1 MAGIVESSSSGEIIC
16 ILINYFQS
24 ICYFND
30 YRYSIDMEN
39 QNNDQFSLFVETC
52 EKIRSTTKKNE
63 KIEIISNYITNL
75 DETSLSIAVLF
86 LSGRA
91 LPIGSTRTLNIGFTT
106 IMESLSEI
114 AMLDIKDIRNIH
126 LKHGDIGAMAEY
138 AVSKKYII
146 SLFNQQERIS
156 LSYVYHQFKKIA
168 NISGFGSNKNKKNI
182 LKGLLIA
189 CSPLESKYLIKIITG
204 EMRIG
209 SVEGLVEIALSRAFD
224 RELQYIR
231 EAMLISGDISQVA
244 VLAKKNI
251 LHNAIMRP
259 FVPVS
264 FMLADVMFSAEEIIN
279 YYNKP
284 LICEYKYDG
293 IRLQMHKFDNKVRLF
308 SRNLVDIT
316 YAFPE
321 LVKAAIESTITTPDT
336 TTTTIHNQVDFI
348 LDGELIALKNDR
360 PLHFQELQ
368 KRLRRKNVT
377 EDITTEI
384 PIYYIVYDIMYF
396 KDNQVLKKSLL
407 DRKNILSTI
416 SFKKPI
422 INSSY
427 KILDSIEQIIAIFN
441 ESKDIGHE
449 GLVVKDP
456 ISQYHPG
463 KRGRYWMKLKKELD
477 TIDAVIVIAE
487 YGHGKRAGVL
497 SDYTF
502 AVIDEDDDDNKN
514 LNNNN
519 NNNYLENS
527 RLKTI
532 GKAYSG
538 LTDKE
543 IEEMTEK
550 LREIIIEDNSNR
562 ILVKP
567 EIVLEVA
574 FDTIQKSDRHNSG
587 FALRFPRIKNIRTD
601 KGLKD
606 IDTLE
611 KVRQIYKNQVY
622 VKHKEI

>member
-1 MAGIVESSSSGEIIC
+1 MK
-16 ILINYFQS
+16 
-24 ICYFND
+24 
-30 YRYSIDMEN
+30 N
-39 QNNDQFSLFVETC
+39 QKNDQFSYFVETC

-63 KIEIISNYITNL
+63 KIDIISNYITNL

-91 LPIGSTRTLNIGFTT
+91 FPIGSTTTLNIGFTT
-106 IMESLSEI
+106 IMQSLSEI
-114 AMLDIKDIRNIH
+114 AMLDIKDIQDIH

-138 AVSKKYII
+138 AVSKKHII
-146 SLFNQQERIS
+146 SLFNQQESIS

-168 NISGFGSNKNKKNI
+168 NIIGSGSNKNKKNI

-189 CSPLESKYLIKIITG
+189 LSPLESKYLIKIITG

-209 SVEGLVEIALSRAFD
+209 SVEGLVEIALSGAFD
-224 RELQYIR
+224 RELQSIR

-251 LHNAIMRP
+251 LHNVIMKP

-293 IRLQMHKFDNKVRLF
+293 IRLQMHKFDKKIRLF

-321 LVKAAIESTITTPDT
+321 LVKAAIESTIKTQDT
-336 TTTTIHNQVDFI
+336 SIHNQVDFI
-348 LDGELIALKNDR
+348 LDGELIAFKNDR

-377 EDITTEI
+377 DYITTEI

-407 DRKNILSTI
+407 DRKNIISTI

-427 KILDSIEQIIAIFN
+427 KISDSIEQVIAIFN

-456 ISQYHPG
+456 LSQYHPG

-502 AVIDEDDDDNKN
+502 AVIDEDKKDTNNNKN
-514 LNNNN
+514 NLNLNNN
-519 NNNYLENS
+519 NNNYLENCT
-527 RLKTI
+527 LKTI

-543 IEEMTEK
+543 IDDMTERLK
-550 LREIIIEDNSNR
+550 QIIVEDNGNR

-587 FALRFPRIKNIRTD
+587 FALRFPRIKNIRID
-601 KGLKD
+601 KSLKD

-622 VKHKEI
+622 VKHMKI

>member
-1 MAGIVESSSSGEIIC
+1 
-16 ILINYFQS
+16 
-24 ICYFND
+24 
-30 YRYSIDMEN
+30 MEN
-39 QNNDQFSLFVETC
+39 QSNDQFSLFVETC

-63 KIEIISNYITNL
+63 KIDIISNYITNL

-114 AMLDIKDIRNIH
+114 AMLDIKDIQNIH

-138 AVSKKYII
+138 AVSKKHII

-168 NISGFGSNKNKKNI
+168 NISGSGSNKNKKNI

-231 EAMLISGDISQVA
+231 EAMLISGDVSQVA

-321 LVKAAIESTITTPDT
+321 LVKAAIESTIITPD

-377 EDITTEI
+377 DDITTEI

-416 SFKKPI
+416 SFKKPL

-456 ISQYHPG
+456 LSQYHPG

-502 AVIDEDDDDNKN
+502 AVIDEEQDDDDDKN

-519 NNNYLENS
+519 NHYLENS

-543 IEEMTEK
+543 IDEMTER
-550 LREIIIEDNSNR
+550 LREIIIENNGNR

-601 KGLKD
+601 KSLKD

>member
-1 MAGIVESSSSGEIIC
+1 
-16 ILINYFQS
+16 
-24 ICYFND
+24 
-30 YRYSIDMEN
+30 MEN

-63 KIEIISNYITNL
+63 KIDIISKYIANL
-75 DETSLSIAVLF
+75 DETSLSIAVLS
-86 LSGRA
+86 LSGRVF
-91 LPIGSTRTLNIGFTT
+91 PIGSTMTLNIGFTT

-114 AMLDIKDIRNIH
+114 AMLGIKDIQTIH
-126 LKHGDIGAMAEY
+126 LKHGDIGAIAEY

-146 SLFNQQERIS
+146 SLFNQQEKVS
-156 LSYVYHQFKKIA
+156 LSYLYHQFKKIA
-168 NISGFGSNKNKKNI
+168 SISGSGSNKTKKNI
-182 LKGLLIA
+182 LKGLLIV

-209 SVEGLVEIALSRAFD
+209 SVEGLVEIALSHSFN
-224 RELQYIR
+224 RELKYIR

-244 VLAKKNI
+244 VLAKKNT
-251 LHNAIMRP
+251 LHNVIMKP

-293 IRLQMHKFDNKVRLF
+293 IRLQMHKFDNEVRLF

-321 LVKAAIESTITTPDT
+321 LVKAAIKSIIITSDT
-336 TTTTIHNQVDFI
+336 RLHNNVDFI
-348 LDGELIALKNDR
+348 LDGELIAFKNDK

-377 EDITTEI
+377 HDIQTEI
-384 PIYYIVYDIMYF
+384 PVYYIVYDIMYF
-396 KDNQVLKKSLL
+396 KNNQVLKNSLL

-416 SFKKPI
+416 SFKEPI

-427 KILDSIEQIIAIFN
+427 KISDSIDQVIAIFN

-456 ISQYHPG
+456 LSQYHPG

-502 AVIDEDDDDNKN
+502 AVIDEDKKDNDN
-514 LNNNN
+514 LTT
-519 NNNYLENS
+519 NNYLDNI

-543 IEEMTEK
+543 IDEMTER
-550 LREIIIEDNSNR
+550 LRGIIVEDKGNR

-574 FDTIQKSDRHNSG
+574 FDTIQKSERHDSG
-587 FALRFPRIKNIRTD
+587 FALRFPRIKNIRID
-601 KGLKD
+601 KNLKD

-611 KVRQIYKNQVY
+611 KVRQIYQNQVY

>member
-1 MAGIVESSSSGEIIC
+1 
-16 ILINYFQS
+16 
-24 ICYFND
+24 
-30 YRYSIDMEN
+30 MEN
-39 QNNDQFSLFVETC
+39 QSNDQFSLFVETC

-63 KIEIISNYITNL
+63 KIDIISNYITNL

-114 AMLDIKDIRNIH
+114 AMLDIKDIQNIH

-138 AVSKKYII
+138 AVSKKHII

-168 NISGFGSNKNKKNI
+168 NISGSGSNKNKKNI

-209 SVEGLVEIALSRAFD
+209 SVEGLVEIALSRAFN

-316 YAFPE
+316 YTFPE
-321 LVKAAIESTITTPDT
+321 LVKAAIESTIRTPN
-336 TTTTIHNQVDFI
+336 TTTIHNQVDFI

-377 EDITTEI
+377 DDITSEI

-456 ISQYHPG
+456 LSQYHPG

-502 AVIDEDDDDNKN
+502 AVIDEDEDDDDKN

-519 NNNYLENS
+519 NYNYLENS

-543 IEEMTEK
+543 IDEMTER
-550 LREIIIEDNSNR
+550 LREIIIEDNGNR

-601 KGLKD
+601 KSLKD

>member
-1 MAGIVESSSSGEIIC
+1 MT
-16 ILINYFQS
+16 
-24 ICYFND
+24 D
-30 YRYSIDMEN
+30 H
-39 QNNDQFSLFVETC
+39 FSLLVETC
-52 EKIRSTTKKNE
+52 EKIKSITKKNE
-63 KIEIISNYITNL
+63 KIEIISAYIANL
-75 DETSLSIAVLF
+75 DDETSLFIAVLF
-86 LSGRA
+86 LSGRVFPA
-91 LPIGSTRTLNIGFTT
+91 GSNLTLNIGFTT
-106 IMESLSEI
+106 IMQSLSEI
-114 AMLDIKDIRNIH
+114 ALLDIKDIQNIH
-126 LKHGDIGAMAEY
+126 LKYGDIGAIAEY
-138 AVSKKYII
+138 AVSKKYVI
-146 SLFNQQERIS
+146 SLFNQQDKLD
-156 LSYVYHQFKKIA
+156 LSYLYHQFKKIA
-168 NISGFGSNKNKKNI
+168 TITGSGSNRNKKNI

-209 SVEGLVEIALSRAFD
+209 SVESLMEVAISRAFD
-224 RELQYIR
+224 KELKLIR

-244 VLAKKNI
+244 VLAKKNL
-251 LHNAIMRP
+251 LHNAIMKP

-321 LVKAAIESTITTPDT
+321 LVKAATESTIGTTD
-336 TTTTIHNQVDFI
+336 TTIHNQVVDFI
-348 LDGELIALKNDR
+348 LDGELIAFKNDR

-377 EDITTEI
+377 DDITTEI

-407 DRKNILSTI
+407 DRKNILSTV

-427 KILDSIEQIIAIFN
+427 KSSDSIEQVIELFN

-449 GLVVKDP
+449 GLVIKDP
-456 ISQYHPG
+456 LSQYHPG

-502 AVIDEDDDDNKN
+502 AVIDEKDDDDDDNHYLN
-514 LNNNN
+514 LNDND
-519 NNNYLENS
+519 NNYLENS

-543 IEEMTEK
+543 IDEMTEI
-550 LREIIIEDNSNR
+550 LREIIVEDNGNR

-601 KGLKD
+601 KSLKD

-611 KVRQIYKNQVY
+611 KVKQIYKNQVY

>member
-1 MAGIVESSSSGEIIC
+1 
-16 ILINYFQS
+16 
-24 ICYFND
+24 
-30 YRYSIDMEN
+30 MEN
-39 QNNDQFSLFVETC
+39 QSNDQFSLFVETC

-63 KIEIISNYITNL
+63 KIDIISNYITNL

-114 AMLDIKDIRNIH
+114 AMLDIKDIQNIH

-138 AVSKKYII
+138 AVSKKHII

-168 NISGFGSNKNKKNI
+168 NISGSGSNKNKKNI

-209 SVEGLVEIALSRAFD
+209 SVEGLVEIALSRAFN

-321 LVKAAIESTITTPDT
+321 LVKAAIESTIRTPD
-336 TTTTIHNQVDFI
+336 TTTIHNQVDFI

-377 EDITTEI
+377 DDITTEI

-456 ISQYHPG
+456 LSQYHPG

-502 AVIDEDDDDNKN
+502 AVIDEDDDDDDDKN
-514 LNNNN
+514 LNNN

-543 IEEMTEK
+543 IDEMTER
-550 LREIIIEDNSNR
+550 LREIIIEDNGNR

-601 KGLKD
+601 KSLKN

>member
-1 MAGIVESSSSGEIIC
+1 
-16 ILINYFQS
+16 
-24 ICYFND
+24 
-30 YRYSIDMEN
+30 MEN
-39 QNNDQFSLFVETC
+39 QSNDQFSLFVETC

-63 KIEIISNYITNL
+63 KINIISNYITNL

-114 AMLDIKDIRNIH
+114 AMLDIKDIQNIH

-138 AVSKKYII
+138 AVSKKHII

-168 NISGFGSNKNKKNI
+168 NISGSGSNKNKKNI

-209 SVEGLVEIALSRAFD
+209 SVEGLMEIALSRAFD

-316 YAFPE
+316 YTFPE
-321 LVKAAIESTITTPDT
+321 LVKAAIESTIRTPD
-336 TTTTIHNQVDFI
+336 TTTIHNQVDFI

-377 EDITTEI
+377 DDITSEI

-427 KILDSIEQIIAIFN
+427 KILESIEQIIAIFN

-456 ISQYHPG
+456 LSQYHPG

-502 AVIDEDDDDNKN
+502 AVIDEDDDDDDDKN

-519 NNNYLENS
+519 NYNYLENS

-543 IEEMTEK
+543 IDEMTER
-550 LREIIIEDNSNR
+550 LREIIIEDNGNR

-601 KGLKD
+601 KSLKD

>member
-1 MAGIVESSSSGEIIC
+1 
-16 ILINYFQS
+16 
-24 ICYFND
+24 
-30 YRYSIDMEN
+30 MEN
-39 QNNDQFSLFVETC
+39 QSNDQFSLFVETC

-63 KIEIISNYITNL
+63 KIDIISNYITNL

-114 AMLDIKDIRNIH
+114 AMLDIKDIQNIH

-138 AVSKKYII
+138 AVSKKHII

-168 NISGFGSNKNKKNI
+168 NISGSGSNKNKKNI

-209 SVEGLVEIALSRAFD
+209 SVEGLVEIALSRAFN

-316 YAFPE
+316 YTFPE
-321 LVKAAIESTITTPDT
+321 LVKAAIESTKRTPD
-336 TTTTIHNQVDFI
+336 TTTIHNQVDFI

-377 EDITTEI
+377 DDITSEI

-427 KILDSIEQIIAIFN
+427 KILDSIEQIIAIFS

-456 ISQYHPG
+456 LSQYHPG

-502 AVIDEDDDDNKN
+502 AVIDDDDDKN

-543 IEEMTEK
+543 IDEMTER
-550 LREIIIEDNSNR
+550 LREIIIEDNGNR

-601 KGLKD
+601 KSLKD

>member
-1 MAGIVESSSSGEIIC
+1 
-16 ILINYFQS
+16 
-24 ICYFND
+24 
-30 YRYSIDMEN
+30 MEN
-39 QNNDQFSLFVETC
+39 QSNDQFSLFVETC
-52 EKIRSTTKKNE
+52 EKIRSTPKKNE
-63 KIEIISNYITNL
+63 KIDIISNYITNL

-114 AMLDIKDIRNIH
+114 AMLDIKDIQNIH

-138 AVSKKYII
+138 AVSKKHII

-168 NISGFGSNKNKKNI
+168 NISGSGSNKNKKNI

-209 SVEGLVEIALSRAFD
+209 SVEGLVEIALSRAFN

-231 EAMLISGDISQVA
+231 EAMLISGDVSQVA

-321 LVKAAIESTITTPDT
+321 LVKAAIESTIRTPD
-336 TTTTIHNQVDFI
+336 TTTIHNQVDFI

-456 ISQYHPG
+456 LSQYHPG

-502 AVIDEDDDDNKN
+502 AVIDEEDDDDDDDKN
-514 LNNNN
+514 LNNN

-543 IEEMTEK
+543 IDEMTER
-550 LREIIIEDNSNR
+550 LREIIIEDNGNR

-601 KGLKD
+601 KSLKD

>member
-1 MAGIVESSSSGEIIC
+1 
-16 ILINYFQS
+16 
-24 ICYFND
+24 
-30 YRYSIDMEN
+30 MEN
-39 QNNDQFSLFVETC
+39 QSNDDRFSLFVETC

-63 KIEIISNYITNL
+63 KIDIISNYITNL

-91 LPIGSTRTLNIGFTT
+91 FPIGSTRTLNIGFST

-114 AMLDIKDIRNIH
+114 AMLDIKDIQNIH

-138 AVSKKYII
+138 AVSKKHII
-146 SLFNQQERIS
+146 SLFDQQEKIS

-168 NISGFGSNKNKKNI
+168 NISGSGSNKNKKNI

-209 SVEGLVEIALSRAFD
+209 SVEGLMEIALSGAFD

-321 LVKAAIESTITTPDT
+321 LVKAATESTIGTTD
-336 TTTTIHNQVDFI
+336 TTIHNQVVDFI
-348 LDGELIALKNDR
+348 LDGELIAFKNDR

-377 EDITTEI
+377 DDIITEI

-407 DRKNILSTI
+407 DRKNILSTV

-427 KILDSIEQIIAIFN
+427 KISDSIEQVIELFN

-449 GLVVKDP
+449 GLVIKDP
-456 ISQYHPG
+456 LSQYHPG

-502 AVIDEDDDDNKN
+502 AVIDEKDDDDDDDNHYLN
-514 LNNNN
+514 LNDND
-519 NNNYLENS
+519 NNYLENS

-543 IEEMTEK
+543 IDEMTER
-550 LREIIIEDNSNR
+550 LREIIVEDNGNR

-601 KGLKD
+601 KSLKD

-611 KVRQIYKNQVY
+611 KVKQIYKNQVY

>member
-1 MAGIVESSSSGEIIC
+1 MT
-16 ILINYFQS
+16 
-24 ICYFND
+24 D
-30 YRYSIDMEN
+30 H
-39 QNNDQFSLFVETC
+39 FSLLVETC
-52 EKIRSTTKKNE
+52 EKIKSITKKNE
-63 KIEIISNYITNL
+63 KIEIISSYIANL
-75 DETSLSIAVLF
+75 DDETSLFIAVLF
-86 LSGRA
+86 LSGRVFPA
-91 LPIGSTRTLNIGFTT
+91 GSNLTLNIGFTT
-106 IMESLSEI
+106 IMQSLSEI
-114 AMLDIKDIRNIH
+114 ALLDIKDIQNIH
-126 LKHGDIGAMAEY
+126 LKYGDIGAIAEY
-138 AVSKKYII
+138 AVSKKYVI
-146 SLFNQQERIS
+146 SLFNQQDK
-156 LSYVYHQFKKIA
+156 LDLNYLYHQFKKIA
-168 NISGFGSNKNKKNI
+168 TITGSGSNRNKKNI

-209 SVEGLVEIALSRAFD
+209 SVESLMEVAISRAFD
-224 RELQYIR
+224 KELKLIR

-244 VLAKKNI
+244 VLAKKNL
-251 LHNAIMRP
+251 LHNAIMKP

-293 IRLQMHKFDNKVRLF
+293 IRLQLHKFNKEVRLF
-308 SRNLVDIT
+308 SRNLVEIT

-321 LVKAAIESTITTPDT
+321 LVKAAIE
-336 TTTTIHNQVDFI
+336 TTIETTNTMLSNQVDFI
-348 LDGELIALKNDR
+348 VDGELIAFKNGK

-377 EDITTEI
+377 NSIQTEV
-384 PIYYIVYDIMYF
+384 PIYYFIYDIMYF
-396 KDNQVLKKSLL
+396 KNYQVLKKSLF
-407 DRKNILSTI
+407 DRKDILSSI
-416 SFKKPI
+416 SFKEPL

-427 KILDSIEQIIAIFN
+427 KIVESIEKVIAIFN
-441 ESKDIGHE
+441 ESKDNGYE

-456 ISQYHPG
+456 LSQYHPG

-502 AVIDEDDDDNKN
+502 AVIDEES
-514 LNNNN
+514 
-519 NNNYLENS
+519 NNNYNNDNNFYEKNS

-543 IEEMTEK
+543 IDEMTKK
-550 LREIIIEDNSNR
+550 LREITLEDKGNIIR
-562 ILVKP
+562 VKP

-587 FALRFPRIKNIRTD
+587 FALRFPRIKNIRID
-601 KGLKD
+601 KGIKD

-611 KVRQIYKNQVY
+611 KVKQIYKNQVY
-622 VKHKEI
+622 VKHKKI

>member
-1 MAGIVESSSSGEIIC
+1 
-16 ILINYFQS
+16 
-24 ICYFND
+24 
-30 YRYSIDMEN
+30 MEN
-39 QNNDQFSLFVETC
+39 QSNDDRFSLFVETC

-63 KIEIISNYITNL
+63 KIDIISNYITNL
-75 DETSLSIAVLF
+75 NETSLSIAVLF
-86 LSGRA
+86 LSGRVF
-91 LPIGSTRTLNIGFTT
+91 PIGSTRTLNIGFST

-114 AMLDIKDIRNIH
+114 AMLDIKDIQNIH
-126 LKHGDIGAMAEY
+126 LKHGDIGAMAEH
-138 AVSKKYII
+138 AVSKKHVI
-146 SLFNQQERIS
+146 SLFNQQEKIS

-168 NISGFGSNKNKKNI
+168 NISGSGSNKNKKNI
-182 LKGLLIA
+182 LKGLLIT

-293 IRLQMHKFDNKVRLF
+293 IRLQMHKFDNKVQLF

-321 LVKAAIESTITTPDT
+321 LVKAATESTIRTPD
-336 TTTTIHNQVDFI
+336 TTTIHNQVDFI
-348 LDGELIALKNDR
+348 LDGELIAFKNDK

-427 KILDSIEQIIAIFN
+427 KISDSIEQIIAIFN

-456 ISQYHPG
+456 LSQYHPG

-502 AVIDEDDDDNKN
+502 AVIDEEYDDDNNNQN
-514 LNNNN
+514 LNLNDND
-519 NNNYLENS
+519 NYLKNS

-543 IEEMTEK
+543 IDEMTER
-550 LREIIIEDNSNR
+550 LRDIIEEDNGNR

-601 KGLKD
+601 KSLKD
-606 IDTLE
+606 IDTLQ

-622 VKHKEI
+622 VKHKEFE

>member
-1 MAGIVESSSSGEIIC
+1 MT
-16 ILINYFQS
+16 
-24 ICYFND
+24 D
-30 YRYSIDMEN
+30 H
-39 QNNDQFSLFVETC
+39 FSLLVETC
-52 EKIRSTTKKNE
+52 EKIKSITKKNE
-63 KIEIISNYITNL
+63 KIEIISSYIANL
-75 DETSLSIAVLF
+75 DDETSLFIAVLF
-86 LSGRA
+86 LSGRVFPA
-91 LPIGSTRTLNIGFTT
+91 GSNLTLNIGFTT
-106 IMESLSEI
+106 IMQSLSEI
-114 AMLDIKDIRNIH
+114 ALLDIKDIQNIH
-126 LKHGDIGAMAEY
+126 LKYGDIGAIAEY
-138 AVSKKYII
+138 AVSKKYVI
-146 SLFNQQERIS
+146 SLFNQQDK
-156 LSYVYHQFKKIA
+156 LDLNYLYHQFKKIA
-168 NISGFGSNKNKKNI
+168 TITGSGSNRNKKNI

-209 SVEGLVEIALSRAFD
+209 SVESLMEVALSRAFD

-321 LVKAAIESTITTPDT
+321 LVKAATESTIGTTD
-336 TTTTIHNQVDFI
+336 TTIHNQVVDFI
-348 LDGELIALKNDR
+348 LDGELIAFKNDR

-377 EDITTEI
+377 DDIITEI

-407 DRKNILSTI
+407 DRKNILSTV

-427 KILDSIEQIIAIFN
+427 KISDSIEQVIELFN

-449 GLVVKDP
+449 GLVIKDP
-456 ISQYHPG
+456 LSQYHPG

-502 AVIDEDDDDNKN
+502 AVIDEES
-514 LNNNN
+514 
-519 NNNYLENS
+519 NNNYNNDNNFYEKYS

-543 IEEMTEK
+543 IDEMTKK
-550 LREIIIEDNSNR
+550 LREITLEDKGNIIR
-562 ILVKP
+562 VKP

-574 FDTIQKSDRHNSG
+574 FNTIQKSDRHNSG
-587 FALRFPRIKNIRTD
+587 FALRFPRIKNIRID
-601 KGLKD
+601 KGIKD

-611 KVRQIYKNQVY
+611 KVKQIYKNQVY
-622 VKHKEI
+622 VKHKKI

>member
-1 MAGIVESSSSGEIIC
+1 
-16 ILINYFQS
+16 
-24 ICYFND
+24 
-30 YRYSIDMEN
+30 MEN
-39 QNNDQFSLFVETC
+39 QSNDDRFSLFVETC

-63 KIEIISNYITNL
+63 KIDIISNYITNL

-86 LSGRA
+86 LSGRVF
-91 LPIGSTRTLNIGFTT
+91 PIGSTRTLNIGFST

-114 AMLDIKDIRNIH
+114 AMLDIKDIQNIH
-126 LKHGDIGAMAEY
+126 LKHGDIGAMAEH
-138 AVSKKYII
+138 AVSKKHVI
-146 SLFNQQERIS
+146 SLFNQQEKIS

-168 NISGFGSNKNKKNI
+168 NISGSGSNKNKKNI

-204 EMRIG
+204 EMRMG

-279 YYNKP
+279 YYNKS

-293 IRLQMHKFDNKVRLF
+293 IRLQMHKFDNKVQLF

-321 LVKAAIESTITTPDT
+321 LVKAATESTIRTPN
-336 TTTTIHNQVDFI
+336 TTTIHNQVDFI
-348 LDGELIALKNDR
+348 LDGELIAFKNDK

-377 EDITTEI
+377 EDITTDI

-422 INSSY
+422 FNSSY
-427 KILDSIEQIIAIFN
+427 KISDSIEQIIAIFN

-456 ISQYHPG
+456 LSQYHPG

-502 AVIDEDDDDNKN
+502 AVIDEEYDEDGNNQN
-514 LNNNN
+514 LNLNDND
-519 NNNYLENS
+519 NYLKNS

-543 IEEMTEK
+543 IDEMTER
-550 LREIIIEDNSNR
+550 LRDIIVEDNGNR

-601 KGLKD
+601 KSLKD
-606 IDTLE
+606 IDTLQ
-611 KVRQIYKNQVY
+611 KVKQIYENQVY

>member
-1 MAGIVESSSSGEIIC
+1 MT
-16 ILINYFQS
+16 
-24 ICYFND
+24 D
-30 YRYSIDMEN
+30 H
-39 QNNDQFSLFVETC
+39 FSLLVETC
-52 EKIRSTTKKNE
+52 EKIKSITKKNE
-63 KIEIISNYITNL
+63 KIEIISAYIANL
-75 DETSLSIAVLF
+75 DDETSLFIAVLF
-86 LSGRA
+86 LSGRVFPA
-91 LPIGSTRTLNIGFTT
+91 GSNLTLNIGFTT
-106 IMESLSEI
+106 IMQSLSEI
-114 AMLDIKDIRNIH
+114 ALLDIKDIQNIH
-126 LKHGDIGAMAEY
+126 LKYGDIGAIAEY
-138 AVSKKYII
+138 AVSKKYVI
-146 SLFNQQERIS
+146 SLFNQQDKLD
-156 LSYVYHQFKKIA
+156 LSYLYHQFKKIA
-168 NISGFGSNKNKKNI
+168 TITGSGSNRNKKNI

-209 SVEGLVEIALSRAFD
+209 SVESLMEVAISRAFD
-224 RELQYIR
+224 KELKLIR

-244 VLAKKNI
+244 VLAKKNL
-251 LHNAIMRP
+251 LHNAIMKP

-279 YYNKP
+279 YSNKP

-293 IRLQMHKFDNKVRLF
+293 IRLQLHKFNKEVRLF
-308 SRNLVDIT
+308 SRNLVEIT

-321 LVKAAIESTITTPDT
+321 LVKAAIE
-336 TTTTIHNQVDFI
+336 TTIETTNTMLSNQVDFI
-348 LDGELIALKNDR
+348 VDGELIAFKNGK

-377 EDITTEI
+377 NSIQTEV
-384 PIYYIVYDIMYF
+384 PIYYFIYDIMYF
-396 KDNQVLKKSLL
+396 KNYQVLKKSLF
-407 DRKNILSTI
+407 DRKDILSSI
-416 SFKKPI
+416 SFKEPI

-427 KILDSIEQIIAIFN
+427 KIVESIEKVIAIFN
-441 ESKDIGHE
+441 ESKDNGYE

-456 ISQYHPG
+456 LSQYHPG

-502 AVIDEDDDDNKN
+502 AVIDEES
-514 LNNNN
+514 
-519 NNNYLENS
+519 NNNYNNDNNFYEKNS

-543 IEEMTEK
+543 IDEMTKK
-550 LREIIIEDNSNR
+550 LREITLEDKGNIIR
-562 ILVKP
+562 VKP

-587 FALRFPRIKNIRTD
+587 FALRFPRIKNIRID
-601 KGLKD
+601 KGIKD

-611 KVRQIYKNQVY
+611 KVKQIYKNQVY
-622 VKHKEI
+622 VKHKKI

>member
-1 MAGIVESSSSGEIIC
+1 
-16 ILINYFQS
+16 
-24 ICYFND
+24 
-30 YRYSIDMEN
+30 
-39 QNNDQFSLFVETC
+39 
-52 EKIRSTTKKNE
+52 
-63 KIEIISNYITNL
+63 
-75 DETSLSIAVLF
+75 
-86 LSGRA
+86 
-91 LPIGSTRTLNIGFTT
+91 
-106 IMESLSEI
+106 
-114 AMLDIKDIRNIH
+114 
-126 LKHGDIGAMAEY
+126 
-138 AVSKKYII
+138 
-146 SLFNQQERIS
+146 
-156 LSYVYHQFKKIA
+156 
-168 NISGFGSNKNKKNI
+168 
-182 LKGLLIA
+182 
-189 CSPLESKYLIKIITG
+189 
-204 EMRIG
+204 
-209 SVEGLVEIALSRAFD
+209 
-224 RELQYIR
+224 
-231 EAMLISGDISQVA
+231 
-244 VLAKKNI
+244 
-251 LHNAIMRP
+251 
-259 FVPVS
+259 
-264 FMLADVMFSAEEIIN
+264 
-279 YYNKP
+279 
-284 LICEYKYDG
+284 
-293 IRLQMHKFDNKVRLF
+293 
-308 SRNLVDIT
+308 
-316 YAFPE
+316 
-321 LVKAAIESTITTPDT
+321 VKAAIESTIRTPD

-377 EDITTEI
+377 DDITTEI

-456 ISQYHPG
+456 LSQYHPG

-502 AVIDEDDDDNKN
+502 AVIDEEEDNDDNDKN
-514 LNNNN
+514 LNNN

-543 IEEMTEK
+543 IDEMTER
-550 LREIIIEDNSNR
+550 LREIIIEDNGNR

-574 FDTIQKSDRHNSG
+574 FDTIQKSDRHSSG

>member
-1 MAGIVESSSSGEIIC
+1 
-16 ILINYFQS
+16 
-24 ICYFND
+24 
-30 YRYSIDMEN
+30 MEN
-39 QNNDQFSLFVETC
+39 QSNDDRFSLFVETC

-63 KIEIISNYITNL
+63 KINIISNYITNL

-86 LSGRA
+86 LSGRVF
-91 LPIGSTRTLNIGFTT
+91 PIGSTRTLNIGFST

-114 AMLDIKDIRNIH
+114 AMLDIKDIQNIH
-126 LKHGDIGAMAEY
+126 LKHGDIGAMAEH
-138 AVSKKYII
+138 AVSKKHVI
-146 SLFNQQERIS
+146 SLFNQQEKIS

-168 NISGFGSNKNKKNI
+168 NISGSGSNKNKKNL

-204 EMRIG
+204 EMRMG
-209 SVEGLVEIALSRAFD
+209 SVEGLVEIALSRGFD

-293 IRLQMHKFDNKVRLF
+293 IRLQMHKFDNKVQLF

-321 LVKAAIESTITTPDT
+321 LVKAATESTIRTPD
-336 TTTTIHNQVDFI
+336 TTTIHNQVDFI
-348 LDGELIALKNDR
+348 LDGELIAFKNHK

-377 EDITTEI
+377 EDITTDI

-427 KILDSIEQIIAIFN
+427 KISDSIEQIITIFN

-456 ISQYHPG
+456 LSQYHPG

-502 AVIDEDDDDNKN
+502 AVIDEEYDDDGNNQN
-514 LNNNN
+514 LNLNDND
-519 NNNYLENS
+519 NYLKNS

-543 IEEMTEK
+543 IDAETDS
-550 LREIIIEDNSNR
+550 LRDIIVEDNGNR

-601 KGLKD
+601 KSLKD
-606 IDTLE
+606 IDTLQ

>member
-1 MAGIVESSSSGEIIC
+1 MK
-16 ILINYFQS
+16 
-24 ICYFND
+24 
-30 YRYSIDMEN
+30 N
-39 QNNDQFSLFVETC
+39 QKNDQFSYFVETC

-63 KIEIISNYITNL
+63 KIDIISNYITNL

-91 LPIGSTRTLNIGFTT
+91 FPIGSTTTLNIGFTT
-106 IMESLSEI
+106 IMQSLSEI
-114 AMLDIKDIRNIH
+114 AMLDIKDIQNIH

-138 AVSKKYII
+138 AVSKKHII
-146 SLFNQQERIS
+146 SLFNQQESIS

-168 NISGFGSNKNKKNI
+168 NIIGSGSNKNKKNI

-189 CSPLESKYLIKIITG
+189 LSPLESKYLIKIITG

-224 RELQYIR
+224 RELQSIR

-251 LHNAIMRP
+251 LHNVIMKP

-293 IRLQMHKFDNKVRLF
+293 IRLQMHKFDKKVRLF

-321 LVKAAIESTITTPDT
+321 LVKAAIESTIKTQDT
-336 TTTTIHNQVDFI
+336 SIHNQVDFI
-348 LDGELIALKNDR
+348 LDGELIAFKNDR

-377 EDITTEI
+377 DYITTEI

-427 KILDSIEQIIAIFN
+427 KISDSIEQVIAIFN

-456 ISQYHPG
+456 LSQYHPG

-502 AVIDEDDDDNKN
+502 AVIDEDKKDTNNNKN
-514 LNNNN
+514 NLNLNNN

-527 RLKTI
+527 TLKTI

-543 IEEMTEK
+543 IDEMTERLK
-550 LREIIIEDNSNR
+550 QIIVEDNGNR

-587 FALRFPRIKNIRTD
+587 FALRFPRIKNIRID
-601 KGLKD
+601 KSLKD

-622 VKHKEI
+622 VKHMKI

>member
-1 MAGIVESSSSGEIIC
+1 
-16 ILINYFQS
+16 
-24 ICYFND
+24 
-30 YRYSIDMEN
+30 MEN
-39 QNNDQFSLFVETC
+39 QSNDQFSLFVETC

-63 KIEIISNYITNL
+63 KIDIISNYITNL

-114 AMLDIKDIRNIH
+114 AMLDIKDIQNIH
-126 LKHGDIGAMAEY
+126 LKHGDIGAIAEY
-138 AVSKKYII
+138 AVSKKHII
-146 SLFNQQERIS
+146 SLFNQQERIT

-168 NISGFGSNKNKKNI
+168 NISGSGSNKNKKNI

-231 EAMLISGDISQVA
+231 EAMLISGDVSQVA

-321 LVKAAIESTITTPDT
+321 LVKAAIESTIRTPD
-336 TTTTIHNQVDFI
+336 TTTIHNQVDFI

-377 EDITTEI
+377 DDITTEI

-456 ISQYHPG
+456 LSQYHPG

-477 TIDAVIVIAE
+477 TIDGVIVIAE

-502 AVIDEDDDDNKN
+502 AVIDEEEEEEDDDDKN
-514 LNNNN
+514 LNNN

-543 IEEMTEK
+543 IDEMTER
-550 LREIIIEDNSNR
+550 LREIIIEDNGNR

-601 KGLKD
+601 KSLKD

-622 VKHKEI
+622 VKHKGI

>member
-1 MAGIVESSSSGEIIC
+1 
-16 ILINYFQS
+16 
-24 ICYFND
+24 
-30 YRYSIDMEN
+30 
-39 QNNDQFSLFVETC
+39 
-52 EKIRSTTKKNE
+52 
-63 KIEIISNYITNL
+63 
-75 DETSLSIAVLF
+75 
-86 LSGRA
+86 
-91 LPIGSTRTLNIGFTT
+91 
-106 IMESLSEI
+106 
-114 AMLDIKDIRNIH
+114 
-126 LKHGDIGAMAEY
+126 
-138 AVSKKYII
+138 
-146 SLFNQQERIS
+146 
-156 LSYVYHQFKKIA
+156 
-168 NISGFGSNKNKKNI
+168 
-182 LKGLLIA
+182 
-189 CSPLESKYLIKIITG
+189 
-204 EMRIG
+204 MRIG
-209 SVEGLVEIALSRAFD
+209 SVESLVEIAISRAFGK
-224 RELQYIR
+224 ELKLIR

-244 VLAKKNI
+244 VLAKKNL
-251 LHNAIMRP
+251 LHNAIMKP

-293 IRLQMHKFDNKVRLF
+293 IRLQLHKFNKEVRLF
-308 SRNLVDIT
+308 SRNLVEIT

-321 LVKAAIESTITTPDT
+321 LVKAAIE
-336 TTTTIHNQVDFI
+336 TTIKTTNTMLSNQVDFI
-348 LDGELIALKNDR
+348 VDGELVAFKNGK

-377 EDITTEI
+377 NSIQTEV
-384 PIYYIVYDIMYF
+384 PIYYFIYDIMYF
-396 KDNQVLKKSLL
+396 KNYQVLKKSLF
-407 DRKNILSTI
+407 DRKDILSTI
-416 SFKKPI
+416 SFKEPI

-427 KILDSIEQIIAIFN
+427 KIVESIEKVISIFN

-502 AVIDEDDDDNKN
+502 AVIDEESNDNYNNDSNFYEKN
-514 LNNNN
+514 I
-519 NNNYLENS
+519 

-543 IEEMTEK
+543 IDEMTK
-550 LREIIIEDNSNR
+550 RLREITVEDKGNR
-562 ILVKP
+562 IRVKP

-574 FDTIQKSDRHNSG
+574 FDTIQQSERHNSG
-587 FALRFPRIKNIRTD
+587 FALRFPRIKSIRID
-601 KGLKD
+601 KGIKD

-622 VKHKEI
+622 VKHKKI

>member
-1 MAGIVESSSSGEIIC
+1 
-16 ILINYFQS
+16 
-24 ICYFND
+24 
-30 YRYSIDMEN
+30 MEN
-39 QNNDQFSLFVETC
+39 QSNDQFSLFVETC

-63 KIEIISNYITNL
+63 KIDIISNYITNL

-114 AMLDIKDIRNIH
+114 AMLDIKDIQNIH

-138 AVSKKYII
+138 AVSKKHII

-168 NISGFGSNKNKKNI
+168 NISGSGSNKNKKNI

-321 LVKAAIESTITTPDT
+321 LVKAAIESTIRTPD
-336 TTTTIHNQVDFI
+336 TTTIHNQVDFI

-377 EDITTEI
+377 DDITTEI

-456 ISQYHPG
+456 LSQYHPG

-502 AVIDEDDDDNKN
+502 AVIDDDDDDDKN
-514 LNNNN
+514 LNNNNN

-543 IEEMTEK
+543 IDEMTER
-550 LREIIIEDNSNR
+550 LREIIIEDNGNR

-601 KGLKD
+601 KSLKD

>member
-1 MAGIVESSSSGEIIC
+1 
-16 ILINYFQS
+16 
-24 ICYFND
+24 
-30 YRYSIDMEN
+30 MEN

-91 LPIGSTRTLNIGFTT
+91 LPIGSTRTLNIGFNT

-114 AMLDIKDIRNIH
+114 AMLDIKDIQNIH

-138 AVSKKYII
+138 AVSKKHII

-251 LHNAIMRP
+251 LHNAVMRP

-316 YAFPE
+316 YTFPE
-321 LVKAAIESTITTPDT
+321 LVKAAIESTIRTPD

-456 ISQYHPG
+456 LSQYHPG

-502 AVIDEDDDDNKN
+502 AVIDEDDGEDDDDDKN
-514 LNNNN
+514 LNNNS
-519 NNNYLENS
+519 NNYLENS

-543 IEEMTEK
+543 IDEMTER

>member
-1 MAGIVESSSSGEIIC
+1 MA
-16 ILINYFQS
+16 
-24 ICYFND
+24 
-30 YRYSIDMEN
+30 N
-39 QNNDQFSLFVETC
+39 QNTDHFSLFVKTC
-52 EKIRSTTKKNE
+52 EKIRSITKKNE
-63 KIEIISNYITNL
+63 KIEIISTYIANL

-86 LSGRA
+86 LSGRVF
-91 LPIGSTRTLNIGFTT
+91 PTGSNLTLNIGFTT
-106 IMESLSEI
+106 IMQSLSEI
-114 AMLDIKDIRNIH
+114 AMLDIKDIQNIH
-126 LKHGDIGAMAEY
+126 LKHGDIGAIAEY
-138 AVSKKYII
+138 AVSKKYVI
-146 SLFNQQERIS
+146 SLFNQQDELD
-156 LSYVYHQFKKIA
+156 LSFIYHLFKKIA
-168 NISGFGSNKNKKNI
+168 TITGSGSNRNKKNI

-209 SVEGLVEIALSRAFD
+209 SVESLVEIAISRAFD
-224 RELQYIR
+224 KELKLIR

-244 VLAKKNI
+244 VLAKKNL
-251 LHNAIMRP
+251 LHKAIMKP

-293 IRLQMHKFDNKVRLF
+293 IRLQLHKFDKEVRLF
-308 SRNLVDIT
+308 SRNLVEIT

-321 LVKAAIESTITTPDT
+321 LVKAAIE
-336 TTTTIHNQVDFI
+336 TTIKTTNTMLSNQIDFI
-348 LDGELIALKNDR
+348 VDGELVAFKNGK

-377 EDITTEI
+377 NSIQTEV
-384 PIYYIVYDIMYF
+384 PVYYFIYDIMYF
-396 KDNQVLKKSLL
+396 KNYQVLKKSLF
-407 DRKNILSTI
+407 DRKDILSTI
-416 SFKKPI
+416 SFKEPI

-427 KILDSIEQIIAIFN
+427 KIVESIEKVISIFN

-456 ISQYHPG
+456 LSQYHPG
-463 KRGRYWMKLKKELD
+463 KRGRYWTKLKKELD

-502 AVIDEDDDDNKN
+502 AVIDEESNDNYNNDSNFYEKN
-514 LNNNN
+514 I
-519 NNNYLENS
+519 

-543 IEEMTEK
+543 IDEMTK
-550 LREIIIEDNSNR
+550 RLREITIEDKGDR

-574 FDTIQKSDRHNSG
+574 FDTIQQSDRHNSG
-587 FALRFPRIKNIRTD
+587 FALRFPRIKSIRID
-601 KGLKD
+601 KGVKD

-622 VKHKEI
+622 VKHNKV

>member
-1 MAGIVESSSSGEIIC
+1 
-16 ILINYFQS
+16 
-24 ICYFND
+24 
-30 YRYSIDMEN
+30 MEN
-39 QNNDQFSLFVETC
+39 QSNDQFSLFVETC

-63 KIEIISNYITNL
+63 KIDIISNYITNL

-91 LPIGSTRTLNIGFTT
+91 FPIGSTTTLNVGFNT

-114 AMLDIKDIRNIH
+114 AMLDIKEIQNIH

-138 AVSKKYII
+138 AVSKKHII

-156 LSYVYHQFKKIA
+156 LSYLYHQFKKIA
-168 NISGFGSNKNKKNI
+168 NISGSGSSKNKKNI

-244 VLAKKNI
+244 VLAKKNL
-251 LHNAIMRP
+251 LHNAIMKP

-279 YYNKP
+279 YYKKP

-293 IRLQMHKFDNKVRLF
+293 IRLQMHKFDDKVRLF

-321 LVKAAIESTITTPDT
+321 LVKAAIESTIRTPDT
-336 TTTTIHNQVDFI
+336 TINNQVDFI
-348 LDGELIALKNDR
+348 LDGELIAFKNDR

-377 EDITTEI
+377 DDITTEI

-427 KILDSIEQIIAIFN
+427 KILDSIEQVIAIFN

-456 ISQYHPG
+456 LSQYHPG

-502 AVIDEDDDDNKN
+502 AVIDEDN
-514 LNNNN
+514 NNNN
-519 NNNYLENS
+519 NNNYLKNS

-543 IEEMTEK
+543 IEEMTER
-550 LREIIIEDNSNR
+550 LREIIVEDNGNR

-574 FDTIQKSDRHNSG
+574 FDTIQKSVRHNSG
-587 FALRFPRIKNIRTD
+587 FALRFPRIKNIRID
-601 KGLKD
+601 KSLKD

-622 VKHKEI
+622 VRHKEI

>member
-1 MAGIVESSSSGEIIC
+1 
-16 ILINYFQS
+16 
-24 ICYFND
+24 
-30 YRYSIDMEN
+30 MEN

-91 LPIGSTRTLNIGFTT
+91 LPIGSTRTLNIGFNT

-114 AMLDIKDIRNIH
+114 AMLDIKDIQNIH

-138 AVSKKYII
+138 AVSKKHII

-251 LHNAIMRP
+251 LHNAVMRP

-316 YAFPE
+316 YTFPE
-321 LVKAAIESTITTPDT
+321 LVKAAIESTIRTPD

-456 ISQYHPG
+456 LSQYHPG

-502 AVIDEDDDDNKN
+502 AVIDEDDDEDDDDKN
-514 LNNNN
+514 LNNN

-543 IEEMTEK
+543 IDEMTER

>member
-1 MAGIVESSSSGEIIC
+1 
-16 ILINYFQS
+16 
-24 ICYFND
+24 
-30 YRYSIDMEN
+30 MEN
-39 QNNDQFSLFVETC
+39 QSNDQFSLFVETC

-63 KIEIISNYITNL
+63 KIDIISNYITNL

-114 AMLDIKDIRNIH
+114 AMLDIKDIQNIH

-138 AVSKKYII
+138 AVSKKHII

-168 NISGFGSNKNKKNI
+168 NISGSGSNKNKKNI

-231 EAMLISGDISQVA
+231 EAMLISGDVSQVA

-321 LVKAAIESTITTPDT
+321 LVKAAIESTIRTPD
-336 TTTTIHNQVDFI
+336 TTTIHNQVDFI

-377 EDITTEI
+377 DDITTEI

-427 KILDSIEQIIAIFN
+427 KILESIEQIIAIFN

-456 ISQYHPG
+456 LSQYHPG

-502 AVIDEDDDDNKN
+502 AVTDEDDDDDKN

-519 NNNYLENS
+519 NYNYLENS

-543 IEEMTEK
+543 IDEMTER
-550 LREIIIEDNSNR
+550 LREIIIEDNGNR

-601 KGLKD
+601 KSLKD

>member
-1 MAGIVESSSSGEIIC
+1 MT
-16 ILINYFQS
+16 
-24 ICYFND
+24 D
-30 YRYSIDMEN
+30 H
-39 QNNDQFSLFVETC
+39 FSLLVETC
-52 EKIRSTTKKNE
+52 EKIKSITKKNE
-63 KIEIISNYITNL
+63 KIEIISAYIANL
-75 DETSLSIAVLF
+75 DDETSLFIAVLF
-86 LSGRA
+86 LSGRVFPA
-91 LPIGSTRTLNIGFTT
+91 GSNLTLNIGFTT
-106 IMESLSEI
+106 IMQSLSEI
-114 AMLDIKDIRNIH
+114 ALLDIKDIQNIH
-126 LKHGDIGAMAEY
+126 LKYGDIGAIAEY
-138 AVSKKYII
+138 AVSKKYVI
-146 SLFNQQERIS
+146 SLFNQQDKLD
-156 LSYVYHQFKKIA
+156 LSYLYHQFKKIA
-168 NISGFGSNKNKKNI
+168 TITGSGSNRNKKNI

-209 SVEGLVEIALSRAFD
+209 SVESLMEVAISRAFD
-224 RELQYIR
+224 KELKLIR

-244 VLAKKNI
+244 VLAKKNL
-251 LHNAIMRP
+251 LHNAIMKP

-293 IRLQMHKFDNKVRLF
+293 IRLQLHKFNKEVRLF
-308 SRNLVDIT
+308 SRNLVEIT

-321 LVKAAIESTITTPDT
+321 LVKAAIE
-336 TTTTIHNQVDFI
+336 TTIETTNTMLSNQVDFI
-348 LDGELIALKNDR
+348 VDGELIAFKNGK

-377 EDITTEI
+377 NSIQTEV
-384 PIYYIVYDIMYF
+384 PIYYFIYDIMYF
-396 KDNQVLKKSLL
+396 KNYQVLKKSLF
-407 DRKNILSTI
+407 DRKDILSSI
-416 SFKKPI
+416 SFKEPI

-427 KILDSIEQIIAIFN
+427 KIVESIEKVIAIFN
-441 ESKDIGHE
+441 ESKDNGYE

-456 ISQYHPG
+456 LSQYHPG

-477 TIDAVIVIAE
+477 TIDVVIVIAE

-502 AVIDEDDDDNKN
+502 AVIDEEI
-514 LNNNN
+514 NN
-519 NNNYLENS
+519 NNNYNNNFYEKNS

-543 IEEMTEK
+543 IDEMTKK
-550 LREIIIEDNSNR
+550 LREITLEDKGNIIR
-562 ILVKP
+562 VKP

-587 FALRFPRIKNIRTD
+587 FALRFPRIKNIRID
-601 KGLKD
+601 KGIKD

-611 KVRQIYKNQVY
+611 KVKQIYKNQVY
-622 VKHKEI
+622 VKHKKI

>member
-1 MAGIVESSSSGEIIC
+1 
-16 ILINYFQS
+16 
-24 ICYFND
+24 
-30 YRYSIDMEN
+30 MEN
-39 QNNDQFSLFVETC
+39 QSNDQFSLFVETC

-63 KIEIISNYITNL
+63 KIDIISNYITNL

-114 AMLDIKDIRNIH
+114 AMLDIKDIQNIH

-138 AVSKKYII
+138 AVSKKHII

-168 NISGFGSNKNKKNI
+168 NISGSGSNKNKKNI

-231 EAMLISGDISQVA
+231 EAMLISGDVSQVA

-321 LVKAAIESTITTPDT
+321 LVKAAIESTIRTPD
-336 TTTTIHNQVDFI
+336 TTTIHNQVDFI

-377 EDITTEI
+377 DDITTEI
-384 PIYYIVYDIMYF
+384 PI
-396 KDNQVLKKSLL
+396 
-407 DRKNILSTI
+407 
-416 SFKKPI
+416 
-422 INSSY
+422 
-427 KILDSIEQIIAIFN
+427 
-441 ESKDIGHE
+441 
-449 GLVVKDP
+449 
-456 ISQYHPG
+456 
-463 KRGRYWMKLKKELD
+463 
-477 TIDAVIVIAE
+477 
-487 YGHGKRAGVL
+487 
-497 SDYTF
+497 
-502 AVIDEDDDDNKN
+502 
-514 LNNNN
+514 
-519 NNNYLENS
+519 
-527 RLKTI
+527 
-532 GKAYSG
+532 
-538 LTDKE
+538 
-543 IEEMTEK
+543 
-550 LREIIIEDNSNR
+550 
-562 ILVKP
+562 
-567 EIVLEVA
+567 
-574 FDTIQKSDRHNSG
+574 
-587 FALRFPRIKNIRTD
+587 
-601 KGLKD
+601 
-606 IDTLE
+606 
-611 KVRQIYKNQVY
+611 
-622 VKHKEI
+622 

>member
-1 MAGIVESSSSGEIIC
+1 LY
-16 ILINYFQS
+16 ILITLIS
-24 ICYFND
+24 ICHFND
-30 YRYSIDMEN
+30 IYRYSIDMKN
-39 QNNDQFSLFVETC
+39 QKNDQFSYFVETC

-63 KIEIISNYITNL
+63 KIDIISNYITNL

-91 LPIGSTRTLNIGFTT
+91 FPIGSTTTLNIGFTT
-106 IMESLSEI
+106 IMQSLSEI
-114 AMLDIKDIRNIH
+114 AMLDIKDIQNIH

-138 AVSKKYII
+138 AVSKKHII
-146 SLFNQQERIS
+146 SLFNQQESIS

-168 NISGFGSNKNKKNI
+168 NIIGSGSNKNKKNI

-189 CSPLESKYLIKIITG
+189 LSPLESKYLIKIITG

-209 SVEGLVEIALSRAFD
+209 SVEGLVEIALSHAFD
-224 RELQYIR
+224 RELQSIR

-251 LHNAIMRP
+251 LHNVIMKP

-293 IRLQMHKFDNKVRLF
+293 IRLQMHKFDKKVRLF

-321 LVKAAIESTITTPDT
+321 LVKAAIESTIKTQDT
-336 TTTTIHNQVDFI
+336 SIHNQVDFI
-348 LDGELIALKNDR
+348 LDGELIAFKNDR

-377 EDITTEI
+377 DYITTEI

-396 KDNQVLKKSLL
+396 KDNQVLKQSLL

-427 KILDSIEQIIAIFN
+427 KISDSIEQVIAIFN

-456 ISQYHPG
+456 LSQYHPG

-502 AVIDEDDDDNKN
+502 AVIDEDKKDINDNKN
-514 LNNNN
+514 NLNLNNN

-543 IEEMTEK
+543 IDEMTERLK
-550 LREIIIEDNSNR
+550 QIIVEDNGNR

-587 FALRFPRIKNIRTD
+587 FALRFPRIKNIRID
-601 KGLKD
+601 KSLKD

-622 VKHKEI
+622 VKHMKI

>member
-1 MAGIVESSSSGEIIC
+1 MT
-16 ILINYFQS
+16 
-24 ICYFND
+24 D
-30 YRYSIDMEN
+30 H
-39 QNNDQFSLFVETC
+39 FSLLVETC
-52 EKIRSTTKKNE
+52 EKIKSITKKNE
-63 KIEIISNYITNL
+63 KIEIISAYIANL
-75 DETSLSIAVLF
+75 DDETSLFIAVLF
-86 LSGRA
+86 LSGRVFPA
-91 LPIGSTRTLNIGFTT
+91 GSNLTLNIGFTT
-106 IMESLSEI
+106 IMQSLSEI
-114 AMLDIKDIRNIH
+114 ALLDIKDIQNIH
-126 LKHGDIGAMAEY
+126 LKYGDIGAIAEY
-138 AVSKKYII
+138 AVSKKYVI
-146 SLFNQQERIS
+146 SLFNQQDKLD
-156 LSYVYHQFKKIA
+156 LSYLYHQFKKIA
-168 NISGFGSNKNKKNI
+168 TITGSGSNRNKKNI

-209 SVEGLVEIALSRAFD
+209 SVESLMEVAISRAFD
-224 RELQYIR
+224 KELKLIR

-244 VLAKKNI
+244 VLAKKNL
-251 LHNAIMRP
+251 LHNAIMKP

-293 IRLQMHKFDNKVRLF
+293 IRLQLHKFNKEVRLF
-308 SRNLVDIT
+308 SRNLVEIT

-321 LVKAAIESTITTPDT
+321 LVKAAIE
-336 TTTTIHNQVDFI
+336 TTIETTNTMLSNQVGFI
-348 LDGELIALKNDR
+348 VDGELIAFKNGK

-377 EDITTEI
+377 NSIQTEV
-384 PIYYIVYDIMYF
+384 PIYYFIYDIMYF
-396 KDNQVLKKSLL
+396 KNYQVLKKSLF
-407 DRKNILSTI
+407 DRKNILSSI
-416 SFKKPI
+416 SFKEPI

-427 KILDSIEQIIAIFN
+427 KIVESIEKVIAIFN
-441 ESKDIGHE
+441 ESKDNGYE

-456 ISQYHPG
+456 LSQYHPG

-502 AVIDEDDDDNKN
+502 AVIDEES
-514 LNNNN
+514 
-519 NNNYLENS
+519 NNNYNNDNNFYEKNS

-538 LTDKE
+538 LTYKE
-543 IEEMTEK
+543 IDEMTKK
-550 LREIIIEDNSNR
+550 LREITLEDKGNIIR
-562 ILVKP
+562 VKP

-587 FALRFPRIKNIRTD
+587 FALRFPRIKNIRID
-601 KGLKD
+601 KGIKD

-611 KVRQIYKNQVY
+611 KVKQIYKNQVY
-622 VKHKEI
+622 VKHKKI

>member
-1 MAGIVESSSSGEIIC
+1 MT
-16 ILINYFQS
+16 
-24 ICYFND
+24 
-30 YRYSIDMEN
+30 N
-39 QNNDQFSLFVETC
+39 QITNHFSLFVKTC
-52 EKIRSTTKKNE
+52 EKIRSITKKNK
-63 KIEIISNYITNL
+63 KIEIISTYIANL
-75 DETSLSIAVLF
+75 DETSLPIAVLF
-86 LSGRA
+86 LSGRVF
-91 LPIGSTRTLNIGFTT
+91 PTGSNLTLNIGFTT
-106 IMESLSEI
+106 IMQLLSEI
-114 AMLDIKDIRNIH
+114 AMLDIQDIQNIH
-126 LKHGDIGAMAEY
+126 LKHGDIGAIAEY
-138 AVSKKYII
+138 AVSKKYVT
-146 SLFNQQERIS
+146 SLFNQQDKLD
-156 LSYVYHQFKKIA
+156 LSFIYHLFKKIA
-168 NISGFGSNKNKKNI
+168 TITGSGSNRNKKKI

-209 SVEGLVEIALSRAFD
+209 SVESLVEIAISQAFD
-224 RELQYIR
+224 KELKLIR

-244 VLAKKNI
+244 VLAKKNL
-251 LHNAIMRP
+251 LHNAIMKP

-293 IRLQMHKFDNKVRLF
+293 IRLQLHKFNKEVRLF
-308 SRNLVDIT
+308 SRNLVEIT

-321 LVKAAIESTITTPDT
+321 LVKAAIETTLKT
-336 TTTTIHNQVDFI
+336 TNSMLSNQVDFI
-348 LDGELIALKNDR
+348 VDGELVAFKNGK

-377 EDITTEI
+377 NSIQTEV
-384 PIYYIVYDIMYF
+384 PIYYIIYDIMYF
-396 KDNQVLKKSLL
+396 KNYQVLKKSLF
-407 DRKNILSTI
+407 DRKDILSTI
-416 SFKKPI
+416 SFKEPI
-422 INSSY
+422 INSNY
-427 KILDSIEQIIAIFN
+427 KIVESIEKVIAIFN

-456 ISQYHPG
+456 LSQYHPG

-502 AVIDEDDDDNKN
+502 AVIDEESNDDYNNDSNFYEKN
-514 LNNNN
+514 I
-519 NNNYLENS
+519 

-543 IEEMTEK
+543 IDEMTK
-550 LREIIIEDNSNR
+550 RLREIAVEDEGNR
-562 ILVKP
+562 IRVKP

-574 FDTIQKSDRHNSG
+574 FDTIQQSERHNSG
-587 FALRFPRIKNIRTD
+587 FALRFPRIKSIRID
-601 KGLKD
+601 KGIKD

-622 VKHKEI
+622 VKHKKI

>member
-1 MAGIVESSSSGEIIC
+1 
-16 ILINYFQS
+16 
-24 ICYFND
+24 
-30 YRYSIDMEN
+30 MEN

-91 LPIGSTRTLNIGFTT
+91 LPIGSTRTLNIGFNT

-114 AMLDIKDIRNIH
+114 AMLDIKDIQNIH

-138 AVSKKYII
+138 AVSKKHII

-321 LVKAAIESTITTPDT
+321 LVKAAIESTIRTPD
-336 TTTTIHNQVDFI
+336 TTTIHNQVDFI

-384 PIYYIVYDIMYF
+384 PIYYIVYDIMYY

-427 KILDSIEQIIAIFN
+427 KILDSIEQVIAIFN

-456 ISQYHPG
+456 LSQYHPG

-502 AVIDEDDDDNKN
+502 AVIDEDDDEDDDDKN
-514 LNNNN
+514 LNNN

-543 IEEMTEK
+543 IDEMTER
-550 LREIIIEDNSNR
+550 LREIIIEDNGNR

>member
-1 MAGIVESSSSGEIIC
+1 
-16 ILINYFQS
+16 
-24 ICYFND
+24 
-30 YRYSIDMEN
+30 MEN
-39 QNNDQFSLFVETC
+39 QSNDQFSLFVETC

-63 KIEIISNYITNL
+63 KIDIISNYITNL

-91 LPIGSTRTLNIGFTT
+91 LPIGSTRTLNTGFTT

-114 AMLDIKDIRNIH
+114 AMLDIKDIQNIH

-138 AVSKKYII
+138 AVSKKHII

-168 NISGFGSNKNKKNI
+168 NISGSGSNKNKKNI

-231 EAMLISGDISQVA
+231 EAMLISGDVSQVA

-321 LVKAAIESTITTPDT
+321 LVKAAIESTIRTPD
-336 TTTTIHNQVDFI
+336 TTTIHNQVDFI

-377 EDITTEI
+377 DDITTEI

-456 ISQYHPG
+456 LSQYHPG

-502 AVIDEDDDDNKN
+502 AVIDEEEEDDDDDDYKN
-514 LNNNN
+514 LNNN

-543 IEEMTEK
+543 IDEMTER
-550 LREIIIEDNSNR
+550 LREIIIEDNGNR

-601 KGLKD
+601 KSLKD

>member
-1 MAGIVESSSSGEIIC
+1 MKSQVT
-16 ILINYFQS
+16 
-24 ICYFND
+24 
-30 YRYSIDMEN
+30 
-39 QNNDQFSLFVETC
+39 DQFLMFVETC
-52 EKIRSTTKKNE
+52 EKNRSITKKNE
-63 KIEIISNYITNL
+63 KIDIISKYIANL
-75 DETSLSIAVLF
+75 DENSLSIAVLF
-86 LSGRA
+86 LSGRVFPA
-91 LPIGSTRTLNIGFTT
+91 GSNLILNIGFTT
-106 IMESLSEI
+106 IMQSLSEI
-114 AMLDIKDIRNIH
+114 AMLDIKDIQNIH
-126 LKHGDIGAMAEY
+126 LKHGDIGVIAEY
-138 AVSKKYII
+138 ATSKKYVMPLFTQQDKLNLS
-146 SLFNQQERIS
+146 SL
-156 LSYVYHQFKKIA
+156 YHHFQKIA
-168 NISGFGSNKNKKNI
+168 NISGSGSNRNKKNI

-189 CSPLESKYLIKIITG
+189 STPIESKYLIKIITG

-209 SVEGLVEIALSRAFD
+209 SVESLVEIAISRAFGK
-224 RELQYIR
+224 ELKNIR

-244 VLAKKNI
+244 VLAKKNL
-251 LHNAIMRP
+251 LHNAIMKP

-293 IRLQMHKFDNKVRLF
+293 IRLQLHKFNKEVRLF

-321 LVKAAIESTITTPDT
+321 LVKAAIE
-336 TTTTIHNQVDFI
+336 TTIKTTNTMLSNQVDFI
-348 LDGELIALKNDR
+348 VDGELVAFKNGK

-377 EDITTEI
+377 NSIQTEV
-384 PIYYIVYDIMYF
+384 PIYYFIYDIMYF
-396 KDNQVLKKSLL
+396 KNYQVLKKSLF
-407 DRKNILSTI
+407 DRKDILSTI
-416 SFKKPI
+416 SFKEPI

-427 KILDSIEQIIAIFN
+427 KIVESIEKVISIFN

-487 YGHGKRAGVL
+487 YGNGKRAGVL

-502 AVIDEDDDDNKN
+502 AVIDEESNDNYNNDSNFYEKN
-514 LNNNN
+514 I
-519 NNNYLENS
+519 

-543 IEEMTEK
+543 IDEMTK
-550 LREIIIEDNSNR
+550 RLREITVEDKGNR
-562 ILVKP
+562 IRVKP

-574 FDTIQKSDRHNSG
+574 FDTIQQSERHNSG
-587 FALRFPRIKNIRTD
+587 FALRFPRIKSIRID
-601 KGLKD
+601 KGIKD

-622 VKHKEI
+622 VKHNKI